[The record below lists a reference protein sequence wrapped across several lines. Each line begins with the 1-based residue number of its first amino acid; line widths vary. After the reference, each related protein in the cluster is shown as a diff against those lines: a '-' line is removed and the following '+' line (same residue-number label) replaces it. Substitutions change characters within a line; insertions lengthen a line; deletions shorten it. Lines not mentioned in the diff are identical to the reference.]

1 MSTNGVSASTIQ
13 GLTGL
18 ASGIDTS
25 SIVNALMQVERAP
38 EKQMQ
43 IKKSQSQQRQ
53 TLLQDFETK
62 LKALQTAAEGLGDVT
77 MWAPKQSVA
86 SSDPTRVSVT
96 MMSGAGVG
104 GTTIDVQ
111 RL

>member
-1 MSTNGVSASTIQ
+1 MSTNSTNVSTVQ
-13 GLTGL
+13 GLTQLTGL

-96 MMSGAGVG
+96 MTSRAGVG
-104 GTTIDVQ
+104 GTT
-111 RL
+111 